1 MLANAVVVASSKI
14 EDSASEILA
23 YIMFAMFPRLSKLLA
38 DAVGVGAVRVSPV
51 TVVVIVVVASSST
64 STQAV

>member
-23 YIMFAMFPRLSKLLA
+23 YIMFAMFPRLSKLVA
-38 DAVGVGAVRVSPV
+38 DAVGVGAGLVSV